1 MTSKH
6 TPSHSAKSGG
16 MSKVLKAVLLSA
28 GGLVVAGGAAVAV
41 AFSVGQPKVSLNA
54 GSAHMVDVRSGGV
67 GARLD
72 SVTATV
78 SGHQVPLVS
87 SAGGYLPASAVPQG
101 ATVVVTATVSPPS
114 WLRWLVGSS
123 VTRTLTL
130 QAPVAKPASSV
141 ALASQ
146 PGHLQVAFT
155 SPVSVVE
162 YRFGSAPMKKLTL
175 AAASTQA
182 DLPAP
187 AGLLAGKVTVD
198 ASPRPWEAPSAEAST
213 ITWFVQNPNG
223 PPVAIADP
231 APGSTTAASNQPITL
246 TFDKPV
252 SSLLGSI
259 RPTLSPSVPGSWSEP
274 NPDELVFTPTGIGYG
289 PGVTETVTFGRPISA
304 VGASGAGATASGVS
318 TASTVSTDGFKFQT
332 APASILRMEQILAR
346 LHYIPLT
353 FTPAAGESQPTTM
366 AQEVASMSQPLQG
379 TFSWTWANTP
389 ASLQSQWTV
398 GAANEIVK
406 GALMNFNAVRNA
418 YDGYTEEF
426 ASVAQLATPS
436 LWQALLQA
444 DLSDQTDPAP
454 YSYVY
459 VTEKLPETL
468 TLWKN
473 GSVVLTAAANT
484 GMPGYATQLGTYP
497 IYLRYTQNW
506 MNGTNPDGS
515 KYHDLVYWINYF
527 YGGDAVHAFPRASY
541 GSPQSLG
548 CVELP
553 KATAQ
558 VAFNDL
564 SIGDLVTV
572 VSG

>member
-6 TPSHSAKSGG
+6 SPSHSAKGG
-16 MSKVLKAVLLSA
+16 AMSKVVKTLLITA
-28 GGLVVAGGAAVAV
+28 GGLVVVGGAAVGV
-41 AFSVGQPKVSLNA
+41 AFAAGQPKVSLNA
-54 GSAHMVDVRSGGV
+54 GSAHLVNLKSGGL

-78 SGHQVPLVS
+78 AGRQMPLVRS
-87 SAGGYLPASAVPQG
+87 GGGYLPAKAVPQG
-101 ATVVVTATVSPPS
+101 ATVVVTATVSSPS

-123 VTRTLTL
+123 ATRTLTL
-130 QAPVAKPASSV
+130 QTPVAKPAGSV

-146 PGHLQVAFT
+146 PGHLQVDFT
-155 SPVSVVE
+155 NPVSVVD
-162 YRFGSAPMKKLTL
+162 YSFGSAPMQKLRL
-175 AAASTQA
+175 ASPSTQA

-187 AGLLAGKVTVD
+187 ASILAGQVTVN
-198 ASPRPWEAPSAEAST
+198 ASPRPWERPAAQAST
-213 ITWFVQNPNG
+213 LTWFVQSPTG
-223 PPVAIADP
+223 PPVVIADP
-231 APGSTTAASNQPITL
+231 APGSSTAASNQPITL
-246 TFDKPV
+246 SFDKPV
-252 SSLLGSI
+252 SEVLGSS
-259 RPTLSPSVPGSWSEP
+259 RPTLSPSVPGAWSEP

-289 PGVTETVTFGRPISA
+289 PGVTEDVSFAKPVSA
-304 VGASGAGATASGVS
+304 VGASGVNTAASGVS
-318 TASTVSTDGFKFQT
+318 TASTVSAGTYKFQT

-353 FTPAAGESQPTTM
+353 FTPAAGVSQPTTM
-366 AQEVASMSQPLQG
+366 AEEVTSMSQPLKG
-379 TFSWTWANTP
+379 TFSWTWTNTP
-389 ASLQSQWTV
+389 ASLQSQWAL
-398 GAANEIVK
+398 GAANEILK

-418 YDGYTEEF
+418 YDGYNEEF

-444 DLSDQTDPAP
+444 DLSDQTDPSP

-497 IYLRYTQNW
+497 IYLRFTQNW

-564 SIGDLVTV
+564 AIGDLVTV
-572 VSG
+572 VGS

>member
-1 MTSKH
+1 MTAKH
-6 TPSHSAKSGG
+6 SPSHAAKGGG
-16 MSKVLKAVLLSA
+16 MSKVLKSALISA
-28 GGLVVAGGAAVAV
+28 GGLVVLGGAAVAV
-41 AFSVGQPKVSLNA
+41 ALSVGQPKVTLDA
-54 GSAHMVDVRSGGV
+54 GSAHLVNLKSGGL
-67 GARLD
+67 GARVD

-78 SGHQVPLVS
+78 GGHQVALVR
-87 SAGGYLPASAVPQG
+87 SAGGYLPASTVPQG
-101 ATVVVTATVSPPS
+101 ETVVVTATVSSPS
-114 WLRWLVGSS
+114 WLSWLVGSS

-130 QAPVAKPASSV
+130 QTPAAKPATSV
-141 ALASQ
+141 ALASR
-146 PGHLQVAFT
+146 PGHLQVDFT
-155 SPVSVVE
+155 NPVSVVE
-162 YRFGSAPMKKLTL
+162 YSFGSAPMQKLSL
-175 AAASTQA
+175 PAASTQA

-187 AGLLAGKVTVD
+187 ASLLAGKVTVN
-198 ASPRPWEAPSAEAST
+198 ASPRPWEQPAAQAST
-213 ITWFVQNPNG
+213 LTWFVQSPSG

-231 APGSTTAASNQPITL
+231 APGSSTAASNQPITL
-246 TFDKPV
+246 SFDKPV
-252 SSLLGSI
+252 SAVLGST
-259 RPTLSPSVPGSWSEP
+259 RPTLSPAVPGAWSEP
-274 NPDELVFTPTGIGYG
+274 NPDQLVFTPSGIGYG
-289 PGVTETVTFGRPISA
+289 PGATETVSFAKPVSA
-304 VGASGAGATASGVS
+304 VGASGASAPASGVS
-318 TASTVSTDGFKFQT
+318 TTSTVTTDTYKFQT

-353 FTPAAGESQPTTM
+353 FTAAAGVSQPTTM
-366 AQEVASMSQPLQG
+366 AEEVTSMSQPLQG
-379 TFSWTWANTP
+379 TFSWTWASTP
-389 ASLQSQWTV
+389 ASLQSQWTL
-398 GAANEIVK
+398 GAANEILK
-406 GALMNFNAVRNA
+406 GALMNFNATRNA
-418 YDGYTEEF
+418 YDGYSEEF

-444 DLSDQTDPAP
+444 DLSNQTDPAP

-459 VTEKLPETL
+459 VTETLPETL
-468 TLWKN
+468 TLWEN

-497 IYLRYTQNW
+497 IYLRFTQNW

-564 SIGDLVTV
+564 AIGDLVTV
-572 VSG
+572 VSS

>member
-6 TPSHSAKSGG
+6 SPSHSAKGGG
-16 MSKVLKAVLLSA
+16 MPKVVKALLISA
-28 GGLVVAGGAAVAV
+28 GGLVVVGGAAVAV
-41 AFSVGQPKVSLNA
+41 AFSVGQPKVSLSE
-54 GSAHMVDVRSGGV
+54 GSAHLVNVKSGGY
-67 GARLD
+67 GASVD
-72 SVTATV
+72 AVTATV
-78 SGHQVPLVS
+78 AGAQMPLVRS
-87 SAGGYLPASAVPQG
+87 GGGYLPATAVPQG
-101 ATVVVTATVSPPS
+101 ATVTVTATVSSAS
-114 WLRWLVGSS
+114 WLSWLVGSS
-123 VTRTLTL
+123 TTRTLTL
-130 QAPVAKPASSV
+130 QTPVAKPTASV

-146 PGHLQVAFT
+146 PGHLQVDFNN
-155 SPVSVVE
+155 PVSVVE
-162 YRFGSAPMKKLTL
+162 YSFGSAPMQKLNL
-175 AAASTQA
+175 ATASAQA

-187 AGLLAGKVTVD
+187 ASVLAGKVTVN
-198 ASPRPWEAPSAEAST
+198 ASPRTWEQPATQAST
-213 ITWFVQNPNG
+213 LTWFVQSPTG

-231 APGSTTAASNQPITL
+231 APGSSTAASNQPIAL

-252 SSLLGSI
+252 SAVLGST
-259 RPTLSPSVPGSWSEP
+259 RPTLSPSVPGAWSEP
-274 NPDELVFTPTGIGYG
+274 NADELVFTPTGIGYG
-289 PGVTETVTFGRPISA
+289 PGVTETVSFGKPVSA
-304 VGASGAGATASGVS
+304 VGASGVTAPASGVS
-318 TASTVSTDGFKFQT
+318 TASAVSAETYTFQT

-353 FTPAAGESQPTTM
+353 FTPAAGVSQPTTM
-366 AQEVASMSQPLQG
+366 AEEVTSMSQPLQG
-379 TFSWTWANTP
+379 TFSWTWASAP
-389 ASLQSQWTV
+389 ASLQSQWTL

-418 YDGYTEEF
+418 YDGYSEEF
-426 ASVAQLATPS
+426 ASVSQLATPS

-444 DLSDQTDPAP
+444 DLSNQTDPSP

-468 TLWKN
+468 TLWEN

-497 IYLRYTQNW
+497 IYLRFTQNW

-564 SIGDLVTV
+564 AIGDLVTV